1 MDDGESLRL
10 NGRRKLGLKMAQ
22 LLLVRKVVFIDG
34 TIGWQI
40 ESHAEVQSGL
50 ASGSQ
55 GVLCYLFGEWEDVKF
70 VVGMCV
76 LDLRLSHVLNN
87 ELAGVV
93 VLSVVDAL
101 DDEVELITGVENE
114 V

>member
-1 MDDGESLRL
+1 MADGESLRL
-10 NGRRKLGLKMAQ
+10 NGRRKLGLKMTQ
-22 LLLVRKVVFIDG
+22 LLFVRKVLYVDG
-34 TIGWQI
+34 AIGWQI
-40 ESHAEVQSGL
+40 ENKTEVQGGL

-55 GVLCYLFGEWEDVKF
+55 GVLCDLFGEREDLSF
-70 VVGMCV
+70 VPGMCV